1 MRAANGVAMR
11 AMCCER
17 IVGAFLGAEV
27 RSGERACVCAT
38 GACERE
44 YASIATTTLFAAQP
58 PSILC
63 PRTTPENSEKVD
75 RHKRDAARI
84 PVGRPQ
90 RGSRPRARRAPRSL
104 PPVFTWRLSHPTPAS
119 CWSPRPKLPWR
130 RPPWSTWSGID
141 HNQVAVLRVHGRAD
155 PVLHLGRSTHGYG
168 RR

>member
-58 PSILC
+58 PSILY
-63 PRTTPENSEKVD
+63 PRTTPENSEKVEGH
-75 RHKRDAARI
+75 RHGVWGVEGHRQAFAPLLHEMVIDA
-84 PVGRPQ
+84 
-90 RGSRPRARRAPRSL
+90 
-104 PPVFTWRLSHPTPAS
+104 
-119 CWSPRPKLPWR
+119 
-130 RPPWSTWSGID
+130 
-141 HNQVAVLRVHGRAD
+141 
-155 PVLHLGRSTHGYG
+155 
-168 RR
+168 